1 MTTSE
6 KLEIFY
12 DFLDEY
18 TEFFDRMEQF
28 EQQKLRTI
36 LSGGV
41 DELDHVLAVSQANA
55 KQLDN
60 LERRRISL
68 QQEAGFGSLSMGQLA
83 EQAQAERA
91 AKLKS
96 QMNKLSRSLSNI
108 RFYNS
113 KSMEM
118 AEFNLRMRTRTGT
131 QPQPQ
136 SGGRSILEAKA

>member
-36 LSGGV
+36 LSGGL

-118 AEFNLRMRTRTGT
+118 AEFNLRMRTRTVT
-131 QPQPQ
+131 QIQPQ